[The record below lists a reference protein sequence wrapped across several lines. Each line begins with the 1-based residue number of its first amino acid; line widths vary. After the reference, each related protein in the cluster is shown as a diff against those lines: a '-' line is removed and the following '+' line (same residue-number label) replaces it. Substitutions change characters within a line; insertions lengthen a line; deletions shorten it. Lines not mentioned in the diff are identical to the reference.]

1 MNAPPALPASISE
14 ANAGY
19 VRVKFVN
26 LEIDKY
32 YLAYAGLVGGVDR
45 FEVYK
50 VVGKTDTNV
59 TLSAIPSN
67 EEVTLPKGSIDA
79 SWGLGLYRSKSAST
93 GGYRKTRKHR
103 RAKRKATR
111 RNRRNRRSTRK

>member
-1 MNAPPALPASISE
+1 MNAPPALPANISE

-26 LEIDKY
+26 LDINKY
-32 YLAYAGLVGGVDR
+32 YLVYGGSAGGVHK

-59 TLSAIPSN
+59 TLSAIPSG
-67 EEVTLPKGSIDA
+67 EEITIAKRTIDSA
-79 SWGLGLYRSKSAST
+79 WGIGLYRPKSAST

-111 RNRRNRRSTRK
+111 RNRRNTRK